1 MTNGVRALPGPVH
14 RPVCQLKTFWP
25 HGFATV
31 VSTRRIAGTITKPG
45 LGFPDAIKG
54 GGYFT
59 TPMPARA
66 NTCCGF

>member
-1 MTNGVRALPGPVH
+1 MTNDVRALPGPVH

-45 LGFPDAIKG
+45 LGFPE
-54 GGYFT
+54 
-59 TPMPARA
+59 P
-66 NTCCGF
+66 